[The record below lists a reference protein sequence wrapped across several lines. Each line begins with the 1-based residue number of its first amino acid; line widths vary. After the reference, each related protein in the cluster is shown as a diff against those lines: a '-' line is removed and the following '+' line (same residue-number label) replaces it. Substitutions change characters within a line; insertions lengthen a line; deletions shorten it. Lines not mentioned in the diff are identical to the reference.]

1 MKKSET
7 NVKLFIP
14 HIVILLLLMAGIVIS
29 LVSLSNIGKQT
40 EALYNESY
48 IVTNAADV
56 VDTALETMQ
65 KSVFRAVSNDS
76 QEITKQEIENAKD
89 CVSMIQEQTSTIRQN
104 FTGNMEVVSRLEKDL
119 SELEAEQEH
128 VLDLVSQQKNAEA
141 TEYMENNNVPVIKEA
156 QKELELLIQSA
167 NVKGNETITS
177 LQKTQRNTIIL
188 LVSLGMISVLFSI
201 GVVIYIRRL
210 KK

>member
-7 NVKLFIP
+7 NMKLFIP
-14 HIVILLLLMAGIVIS
+14 HIIILLLLMAGIVTS
-29 LVSLSNIGKQT
+29 LVSLSNIRKQT

-48 IVTNAADV
+48 IVTNAANA

-65 KSVFRAVSNDS
+65 KSVFRVVSNDS
-76 QEITKQEIENAKD
+76 QEITNQEIENANS
-89 CVSMIQEQTSTIRQN
+89 CAGIIQEQTSVIRQN
-104 FTGNMEVVSRLEKDL
+104 FMGNMEVVSRLEKNL

-128 VLDLVSQQKNAEA
+128 VLELVSQKKNTRAA
-141 TEYMENNNVPVIKEA
+141 EYMEHNNIPVIIEA
-156 QKELELLIQSA
+156 QKELELLIQTA
-167 NVKGNETITS
+167 NVIGNETITS

-188 LVSLGMISVLFSI
+188 LVSLGIISVLFSI
-201 GVVIYIRRL
+201 GVFISVGRL